1 MLAMTSLKL
10 NEIHCPSP
18 DVYIHGLVEDDAR
31 IHLAWRHLPIGDS
44 NLTNWLENWPIAQAE
59 LAQLPIEGAKKLVS
73 ELLLAERN
81 ATTEM
86 RLIALVLDA
95 QGLPVNGGG
104 LHTGD
109 HVYRWLKNLSP
120 GQTVLLDCGVG
131 GLSPQGLPD
140 AQSRIPVPDVSAH
153 ILASSADTPGAE
165 IERLAV
171 SCTSSDEG
179 VFWRVLNLT
188 VS

>member
-1 MLAMTSLKL
+1 
-10 NEIHCPSP
+10 
-18 DVYIHGLVEDDAR
+18 
-31 IHLAWRHLPIGDS
+31 
-44 NLTNWLENWPIAQAE
+44 
-59 LAQLPIEGAKKLVS
+59 
-73 ELLLAERN
+73 
-81 ATTEM
+81 M

-140 AQSRIPVPDVSAH
+140 AQSRILYLMFLPTYLPVRQ
-153 ILASSADTPGAE
+153 I
-165 IERLAV
+165 R
-171 SCTSSDEG
+171 
-179 VFWRVLNLT
+179 RVRK
-188 VS
+188 